1 MIDYRL
7 PDDRQF
13 VDEPPS
19 ARPWPRTCA
28 YCGGQIA
35 GPSERLHHTSINFA
49 GPPCQRVQPAP
60 QLQHEVKE

>member
-1 MIDYRL
+1 MIHWAKRDDYQYI
-7 PDDRQF
+7 DDA
-13 VDEPPS
+13 PS

-35 GPSERLHHTSINFA
+35 GPAERLHHTSINFA
-49 GPPCQRVQPAP
+49 GPPCQQPAP